1 MSIIKT
7 ERDYLLQCLEYWM
20 DENWQKNIAD
30 DVIEERI
37 RIALLNYKILSK
49 DKTLLTEDKLLTAR
63 DKEKM
68 AVAIDEYMTIW
79 KQIKEEKK
87 EILNCLEVSYESETD
102 AKKIEQWKQ
111 EANHRY
117 QNGATEQ

>member
-1 MSIIKT
+1 MAIIKT

-49 DKTLLTEDKLLTAR
+49 DKTLLIEDKQLTAR

-68 AVAIDEYMTIW
+68 AVAIDEYMAIW

-87 EILNCLEVSYESETD
+87 EILNCLEVSYEPETD
-102 AKKIEQWKQ
+102 TKKIEQWKQ

-117 QNGATEQ
+117 QNGVTEQ